1 MPDVNHILN
10 EILFEWDS
18 RKATTNLRKHGVR
31 LELACEVFFD
41 PFLYVVDEHEYVAD
55 ELREKVIGL
64 TRDWQLIFVV
74 YVMREDRIRLVSA
87 REATAAERMLYENQ

>member
-1 MPDVNHILN
+1 MPDVEHILH

-18 RKATTNLRKHGVR
+18 RKAGSNLRKHG
-31 LELACEVFFD
+31 LHFESACEVFFD
-41 PFLYVVDEHEYVAD
+41 PFLLAVEEDETVAG

-64 TRDWQLIFVV
+64 TRGWKLLYVV

-87 REATAAERMLYENQ
+87 REATAAERLLYETQ